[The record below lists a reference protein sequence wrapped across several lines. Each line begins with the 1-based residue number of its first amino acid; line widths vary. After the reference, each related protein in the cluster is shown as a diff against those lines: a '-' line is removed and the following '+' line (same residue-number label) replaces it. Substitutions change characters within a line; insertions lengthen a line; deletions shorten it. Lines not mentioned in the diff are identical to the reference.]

1 MAKIDVSK
9 VAEILKKNQLEPAV
23 LRRIIEE
30 LNLVAQPDPGD
41 ELKPPPVKK
50 QFVILVSDPRGR
62 LAEKELT
69 GWVLQI
75 PEDKSPLS
83 LLERLSKAAY
93 DFNASKRGRALPVK
107 TIGEALESVPA
118 KFTKEVELWVKT
130 KLPVQVLITDNILPS
145 E

>member
-9 VAEILKKNQLEPAV
+9 VADILKRNALEPAV

-30 LNLVAQPDPGD
+30 INLAAQPDPGD
-41 ELKPPPVKK
+41 ELKPPAVKK
-50 QFVILVSDPRGR
+50 QFVILVSDPEDRWPDTD
-62 LAEKELT
+62 LT

-83 LLERLSKAAY
+83 LVERLCKAAY
-93 DFNASKRGRALPVK
+93 DFNNSKRGRALPVK

-130 KLPVQVLITDNILPS
+130 KTPVQVIKTDNVLPR